1 MDAERYKDNLREAK
15 YVITKLEFKMEK
27 LADRLEILK
36 DDLNQVFRIRTN
48 YIETKNGN
56 CNNVYLYWRIVI
68 TITIVYLEWS
78 SDVNV
83 LK

>member
-36 DDLNQVFRIRTN
+36 DDLNQVFIIRTKK
-48 YIETKNGN
+48 IKLKQRME
-56 CNNVYLYWRIVI
+56 IVI
-68 TITIVYLEWS
+68 MFI
-78 SDVNV
+78 
-83 LK
+83 

>member
-48 YIETKNGN
+48 LN
-56 CNNVYLYWRIVI
+56 
-68 TITIVYLEWS
+68 
-78 SDVNV
+78 
-83 LK
+83 

>member
-48 YIETKNGN
+48 
-56 CNNVYLYWRIVI
+56 
-68 TITIVYLEWS
+68 
-78 SDVNV
+78 
-83 LK
+83 LKPKLL

>member
-48 YIETKNGN
+48 KKTKITMKKRIETDCLNCFFEVKNSN
-56 CNNVYLYWRIVI
+56 YY
-68 TITIVYLEWS
+68 
-78 SDVNV
+78 
-83 LK
+83 